1 MAAVA
6 ESVFMELQLC
16 LGLRLSSRT
25 QAITINS
32 LQSQHAALCYGF
44 PQGSVLG
51 PALFIIDIQPLF
63 DLVSKRAVNTIIML
77 SQMTTNPIRLVH

>member
-32 LQSQHAALCYGF
+32 LQSQHTALCYGV

-51 PALFIIDIQPLF
+51 PVLFIIDTQPLF

-77 SQMTTNPIRLVH
+77 SQMTTNPTRLEH